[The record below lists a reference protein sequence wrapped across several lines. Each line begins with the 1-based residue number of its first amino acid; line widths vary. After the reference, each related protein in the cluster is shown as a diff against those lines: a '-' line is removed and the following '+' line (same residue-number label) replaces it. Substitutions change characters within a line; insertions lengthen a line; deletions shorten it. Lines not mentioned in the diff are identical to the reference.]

1 MNFFSI
7 KSRYLQSIILVFLL
21 AIIPIGLL
29 SYALLSTRQHDGFD
43 KLQKQLNLL
52 LVAAYNESAGI
63 ANDSLDLQEQWQHLK
78 RLDSINN
85 FNELPLTSIE
95 RLVVQIKAPK
105 TEDNTPVHVDIS
117 NYPGIT
123 NDTLIID
130 MQLQTWLDE
139 QLSSQL
145 LQNDVKPTE
154 NNYLALANLVYPLL
168 LDQETQQQSTI
179 PNLWLYIIFGFLFAI
194 ALIGYFAFKFLKD
207 VSHYSNKFN
216 QSILTLAEGNI
227 PDNKE
232 EEGIKEFQP
241 SYQNIDRLVK
251 QFGKI
256 KQFALQ
262 ASDGTFEQKNIF
274 DNKGE
279 IGESL
284 AKMVDNLQQIDRNEE
299 LRRWAN
305 EGIASFA
312 AILRKHSDDLHEL
325 THEILVHLIKYI
337 NACQGAVFVV
347 NDQDEQEYL
356 ELTACYAYERKKYV
370 EKRLEPGQS
379 LVGQC
384 YLEKKTTYMKKVP
397 QNYVKITSGM
407 GGANPNNILIVPLI
421 SNENIYGVLELA
433 SFKEITQHQI
443 DFVERNA
450 ESIASAISSVKLNE
464 NTKKL
469 LQESQVATE
478 QLRAQEEEMR
488 QNMEE
493 LAATQEE
500 MKRRQDEL
508 LNNEAKIK
516 VIYENAFDAIIIA
529 DLNGIIDLFN
539 PACTKIFGYG
549 AEEVKGKNVRILV
562 PDEVSQK
569 QDEILY
575 QQDLAGQVRIITGKR
590 RDGDLFPMRIK
601 LEKATVNGEKLFVLF
616 LEDLSEEYRLKQNLE
631 DQNLLLE
638 KNRNN
643 LLGLIN
649 NSEDT
654 IFAID
659 NKYRIQVVNE
669 KLKRKYAKLN
679 INLKE
684 GQNILEI
691 LPGDQMQVWRE
702 RYDNALAG
710 EKYRFIETKQLSD
723 GNEQQLEVFV
733 NPIPDENGE
742 IKGVSV
748 TSREIAGYQIQEGK
762 LQQQMSAIQELVNKL
777 EKEKAELQQK
787 LKEAGKNK
795 SSGNQLDESLIKSQI
810 DNHEFMLQK
819 LISNKEK
826 LKAAIQDENYIMK
839 KSADN

>member
-1 MNFFSI
+1 
-7 KSRYLQSIILVFLL
+7 
-21 AIIPIGLL
+21 
-29 SYALLSTRQHDGFD
+29 
-43 KLQKQLNLL
+43 
-52 LVAAYNESAGI
+52 
-63 ANDSLDLQEQWQHLK
+63 
-78 RLDSINN
+78 
-85 FNELPLTSIE
+85 
-95 RLVVQIKAPK
+95 
-105 TEDNTPVHVDIS
+105 
-117 NYPGIT
+117 
-123 NDTLIID
+123 
-130 MQLQTWLDE
+130 
-139 QLSSQL
+139 
-145 LQNDVKPTE
+145 
-154 NNYLALANLVYPLL
+154 
-168 LDQETQQQSTI
+168 
-179 PNLWLYIIFGFLFAI
+179 
-194 ALIGYFAFKFLKD
+194 
-207 VSHYSNKFN
+207 
-216 QSILTLAEGNI
+216 
-227 PDNKE
+227 
-232 EEGIKEFQP
+232 
-241 SYQNIDRLVK
+241 
-251 QFGKI
+251 
-256 KQFALQ
+256 
-262 ASDGTFEQKNIF
+262 
-274 DNKGE
+274 
-279 IGESL
+279 
-284 AKMVDNLQQIDRNEE
+284 
-299 LRRWAN
+299 
-305 EGIASFA
+305 
-312 AILRKHSDDLHEL
+312 
-325 THEILVHLIKYI
+325 
-337 NACQGAVFVV
+337 
-347 NDQDEQEYL
+347 
-356 ELTACYAYERKKYV
+356 
-370 EKRLEPGQS
+370 
-379 LVGQC
+379 
-384 YLEKKTTYMKKVP
+384 
-397 QNYVKITSGM
+397 
-407 GGANPNNILIVPLI
+407 
-421 SNENIYGVLELA
+421 
-433 SFKEITQHQI
+433 
-443 DFVERNA
+443 
-450 ESIASAISSVKLNE
+450 
-464 NTKKL
+464 L

-826 LKAAIQDENYIMK
+826 LKAAIQDEKYIMK